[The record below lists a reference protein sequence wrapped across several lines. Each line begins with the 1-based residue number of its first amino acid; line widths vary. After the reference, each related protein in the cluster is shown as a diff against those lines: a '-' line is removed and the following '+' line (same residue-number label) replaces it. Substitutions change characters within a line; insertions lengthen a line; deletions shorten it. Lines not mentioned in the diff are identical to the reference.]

1 MQHGVVPKEWAW
13 LNYWTLLAQEGGKR
27 NARHSAAGTK
37 LSDTTSRHPQEMPSS
52 SVMESVCIPQPL
64 IKGEVQPGN
73 YVGCEEMALG
83 RGTDINRVS
92 YLITS
97 LISADLNGS

>member
-1 MQHGVVPKEWAW
+1 MYCCQKLMNNEVLMQRGVVPKEWVW

-37 LSDTTSRHPQEMPSS
+37 LSDTTSRHPQEIPSS
-52 SVMESVCIPQPL
+52 SVMESVSLSPQPL
-64 IKGEVQPGN
+64 IKGEAQPGS

-83 RGTDINRVS
+83 RGRDI
-92 YLITS
+92 
-97 LISADLNGS
+97 